1 MGVPAEEAAV
11 RERRKTGQA
20 VAAARKARRL
30 TQAELARKA
39 AISPHLLCS
48 IEQGRRSLTPEVR
61 QAITGV
67 IGPISGEPGTRPA
80 REQLRPVLSVLS
92 GLMDAYDL
100 PADPPAAPK
109 PLQELGSLT
118 QTATAWRLASRYSQ
132 LAGLVPE
139 LISDLTTVALSSA
152 GGEREQAFGLLA
164 LAWRSADALADKT
177 GSHDLSARAT
187 ELVRWASERSGDLL
201 LEQMAAYVR
210 AELFF
215 SGEHARTGLRVIDAS
230 AGASPQGNSVPHLA
244 AYGAL
249 CMRGA
254 VLAARAGLREE
265 AADRIAEARAAADL
279 VPEAVYH
286 GTAFGPGNV
295 RIHGLALAVEASDVG
310 KAVELAAGWQPP
322 RTLPPERRSHFHI
335 EAARVYCMAG
345 QADRAVKELWN
356 ARAAAP
362 QHTRCSPAVA
372 GAVESLV
379 RRSRT
384 PSPRLLQL
392 ARWTNVI

>member
-1 MGVPAEEAAV
+1 MGVPADESTV
-11 RERRKTGQA
+11 RERRKTGQS
-20 VAAARKARRL
+20 VAAARKARGF

-39 AISPHLLCS
+39 VISPHLLS
-48 IEQGRRSLTPEVR
+48 SVEQGRRSLTPEVR
-61 QAITGV
+61 EAITGV
-67 IGPISGEPGTRPA
+67 IGPIPDEPGTRPA
-80 REQLRPVLSVLS
+80 PEQFWPVLAVLS
-92 GLMDAYDL
+92 GLMDGYDL
-100 PADPPAAPK
+100 PADPPAVPK
-109 PLQELGSLT
+109 PLQELRDLT
-118 QTATAWRLASRYSQ
+118 QTATTWRLASRYSQ
-132 LAGLVPE
+132 LAGLIPG
-139 LISDLTTVALSSA
+139 LISDLTTVALSAA
-152 GGEREQAFGLLA
+152 GDEREQAFGLLA

-177 GSHDLSARAT
+177 GSHNLSGRAT
-187 ELVRWASERSGDLL
+187 ELVRWESARSGDPL

-215 SGEHARTGLRVIDAS
+215 NGEHARTGLRVIDAS
-230 AGASPQGNSVPHLA
+230 VGTSPRGDSVAHLA

-265 AADRIAEARAAADL
+265 AADRIAEARTIADR

-295 RIHGLALAVEASDVG
+295 RIHELALAVEASDAG

-322 RTLPPERRSHFHI
+322 RVLPPERRSHFHI
-335 EAARVYCMAG
+335 EAARAYCMAG

-362 QHTRCSPAVA
+362 QHTRCSTAVA
-372 GAVESLV
+372 EVVESLV
-379 RRSRT
+379 QRSRT
-384 PSPRLLQL
+384 PSPHLRQL